1 MISLFIDTCT
11 SNLIIAVCKD
21 KQILKQLVQK
31 NDTNLSTDFTS
42 YVENLLEEVNINVR
56 DINKIYVSVGP
67 GSFTGIRVGLTFAK
81 VLAWSLN
88 IPVIPISSL
97 EILASG
103 LENKTLV
110 PILNARR
117 GYVYAG
123 VYDNSLN
130 SIIGDNYVF
139 FGELQAKMSNYKDV
153 VYISCDEFDFSVIK
167 PKYQI
172 NKVIEKHFNDLGV
185 NPHSLVPCYLKKT
198 EAEEKLGAI
207 KC

>member
-21 KQILKQLVQK
+21 KKILKQLVQK

-88 IPVIPISSL
+88 IPVIPVSSL

-139 FGELQAKMSNYKDV
+139 FEELQAKMSNYKDV